1 MNEEPEESIDN
12 LPPHSMEAERGILGC
27 CLLDPIDVLTE
38 CAEKIPSVEL
48 FYDLRHRRLYETLME
63 MVNSGIRIDMV
74 TLVNRLKERDT
85 VNMVGG
91 VEYISGHMN
100 AVPSAANLSFYV
112 DIALE
117 QYTRRKIIACAV
129 RAKIGAVSAAATET
143 ILGQFE
149 SEAMAIRDHQEMK
162 AVTGRSI
169 SEIFMTDGEDAH
181 QRQGKIAGISYGL
194 PQLDYMTG
202 GMHVGELV
210 VIAARPSIGKT
221 ALGGSI
227 CLATAFFADIPVPTL
242 FITLESSAKAIV
254 RRLGCGLAEFSIGH
268 FRSGRFQD
276 RDFKPIASAAARM
289 SKAPLWIEQHLS
301 GITAAKVRA
310 IIRFHARKHGVKVV
324 IVDYLQKVRPDTK
337 GEKRTYDIAQVSEA
351 LKAEAE
357 ASNVA
362 VIALAQLNRDAEEY
376 AQPKLSHLRD
386 SGSIEQDAD
395 QVLLIHRLDKSRT
408 NKKRDEDEQERDHNT
423 LLLLEKQRNGP
434 TGPIKLMFDA
444 DYTLFRNV
452 TAKIYSNSEEE
463 RQK

>member
-1 MNEEPEESIDN
+1 
-12 LPPHSMEAERGILGC
+12 
-27 CLLDPIDVLTE
+27 
-38 CAEKIPSVEL
+38 
-48 FYDLRHRRLYETLME
+48 
-63 MVNSGIRIDMV
+63 MV

-85 VNMVGG
+85 LQMVGG
-91 VEYISGHMN
+91 IEYIGAHVDS
-100 AVPSAANLSFYV
+100 VPSAANLSFYV

-169 SEIFMTDGEDAH
+169 AEIFMTDGQDAH

-227 CLATAFFADIPVPTL
+227 CLATAFFAENPVPTL

-276 RDFKPIASAAARM
+276 RDFKPLTSAAARM

-324 IVDYLQKVRPDTK
+324 IVDYLQKVKPDTK

-362 VIALAQLNRDAEEY
+362 VIALAQLNRDAENQRPTIRDL
-376 AQPKLSHLRD
+376 AD
-386 SGSIEQDAD
+386 SGQIERDAD
-395 QVLLIHRLDKSRT
+395 VVILIHRDREEKEGEAILYV
-408 NKKRDEDEQERDHNT
+408 
-423 LLLLEKQRNGP
+423 EKQRDGEVGLVKTHYVGRLCRFYPQKN
-434 TGPIKLMFDA
+434 
-444 DYTLFRNV
+444 
-452 TAKIYSNSEEE
+452 EEKME
-463 RQK
+463 QTSLKNHP